1 MAPVSTPAVLLRAHD
16 FGDSSRI
23 LRFYTRTHGLVSVV
37 ARGVRG
43 RSGKGVATLATFASG
58 DLVVYMKRNR
68 ELHNMKEFTCLKSRS
83 ELATQMLAFSA
94 ASAAAELVL
103 SHAEAD
109 AQPRVFDTLEAG
121 LDALCNTESPSLLP
135 GTALSVLWTIT
146 HSFGFAPQLDN
157 CVRCEEP
164 LFEDELGR
172 FDFAAGGMRCMQCS
186 EDSAGPRVG
195 PIARSQLE
203 DMISGQVPVGLS
215 HTRRHLGLVSDFI
228 AYHVLNKPLKSLRFL
243 GSALPPED
251 EVGPEVG

>member
-1 MAPVSTPAVLLRAHD
+1 MAPITTPALLLRAHD
-16 FGDSSRI
+16 YGDSSRI
-23 LRFYTRTHGLVSVV
+23 LRFYTRANGLVSVV

-43 RSGKGVATLATFASG
+43 KNGKGVATLATFASG
-58 DLVVYMKRNR
+58 DLMFYMKKNR
-68 ELHNMKEFTCLKSRS
+68 ELHNMKEFVCSRIRS
-83 ELATQMLAFSA
+83 ELASKMLVFSA

-121 LDALCNTESPSLLP
+121 LDALCDTENPSLLP

-146 HSFGFAPQLDN
+146 HSFGFAPQLDS
-157 CVRCEEP
+157 CVRCGESV
-164 LFEDELGR
+164 LEDELGR
-172 FDFAAGGMRCMQCS
+172 FDFEAGGMRCMQCS

-228 AYHVLNKPLKSLRFL
+228 ACHVLNKPLKSLRFL